1 MVMLEEARVGHAALG
16 RLEPE
21 DGERLRR
28 FFFRLSPESVYKR
41 FLSPIAC
48 PEQLERLHLLDVDG
62 VRRQALVAIVDGEIV
77 GVARFARPAADDSA
91 ADLGIA
97 IADDW
102 QRQGLGTRLLT
113 ALAQAAMAVGIERF
127 SFVALP
133 ENRAAVRLVRRL
145 APDTRLE
152 FAGGVVEGFVPLRAA

>member
-1 MVMLEEARVGHAALG
+1 MVMLEEARAGHAALG
-16 RLEPE
+16 RLEPV

-41 FLSPIAC
+41 FLSPIAR

-62 VRRQALVAIVDGEIV
+62 VLRLAVVAIVDGEIV
-77 GVARFARPAADDSA
+77 GVARFARAAGDDPA
-91 ADLGIA
+91 ADLGIV
-97 IADDW
+97 IADAW
-102 QRQGLGTRLLT
+102 QRQGLGTRLLA
-113 ALAQAAMAVGIERF
+113 ALADAARAVGVERF
-127 SFVALP
+127 AFVALP

-145 APDTRLE
+145 APDTSLE

>member
-1 MVMLEEARVGHAALG
+1 MVMLEEARAGHAALG
-16 RLEPE
+16 RLERG

-41 FLSPIAC
+41 FLSPIAR
-48 PEQLERLHLLDVDG
+48 PEQLERLHLLDLDG
-62 VRRQALVAIVDGEIV
+62 VRRQALVAIVGGEIV
-77 GVARFARPAADDSA
+77 GVARFARPAGDDPA

-97 IADDW
+97 IADAW
-102 QRQGLGTRLLT
+102 QRQGLGTRLLA
-113 ALAQAAMAVGIERF
+113 ALAEAARAVGVERF

-133 ENRAAVRLVRRL
+133 ENRAAVKLVRRL
-145 APDTRLE
+145 APDTHLQ